1 MLIGSGTMD
10 VGELL
15 SYQVGEV
22 GRLRP
27 AGVAGPECRH
37 LSSSGSL
44 ARTSCYPGVLACHC
58 THSPKPS
65 WTLSIPSLSRPEP
78 FDLSFPPD
86 SLAPFCSSLVSFLSI
101 HRA

>member
-27 AGVAGPECRH
+27 AGVAGPESCHRA
-37 LSSSGSL
+37 SSGL
-44 ARTSCYPGVLACHC
+44 
-58 THSPKPS
+58 
-65 WTLSIPSLSRPEP
+65 WPSLLMLPWGSSLSLYSLPEALVDP
-78 FDLSFPPD
+78 FDSFPFQ
-86 SLAPFCSSLVSFLSI
+86 A
-101 HRA
+101 